1 MGVIIVPPPSS
12 VAKVKRSDKYMMLV
26 ERKVNDE
33 WMVNVRN
40 KISEIPKVQTQIKDS
55 KAPLYEQTRHLTTLI

>member
-1 MGVIIVPPPSS
+1 
-12 VAKVKRSDKYMMLV
+12 MMIV

-55 KAPLYEQTRHLTTLI
+55 KAPLYEQTRHLSTLI